1 MILKASLQRLNG
13 DKTSDDQQEADSSN
27 EDPSNRISKIF
38 TNREAQNID
47 NELISQF
54 HSLKNSAGGQIMPAL
69 SQPILNS
76 NSNSNSADSGQPVN
90 KNVVSDVLTDM
101 LTSFFSETQI
111 HLAMQMN
118 QFDST
123 KITDENRVIKE
134 EIETP
139 DMTNIDEF
147 DVKDKKTRAE
157 QAQVENR
164 VEKQTQGLLSSVF
177 SQLSQ
182 VSTEPVVIKSEMED
196 VIAEMT
202 DDLTSSGPVVG
213 VIRDTPVAVDI
224 KIEMDSEKN
233 ITAEI
238 TNDLTSSEPVVQ
250 NHVIKDT
257 PVGLPPALV
266 EKTEVQ
272 VSIEEHLS
280 LVSNED
286 SNSKASVTLEP
297 SNQFKKVTIKVQLK
311 VFFICIN
318 FILEMKVMKKKL
330 LDPNRFIND
339 DDSLP
344 GSPSNGMPNAKK
356 PLSLFKYTP
365 KVFTP
370 SISTAGLFKP
380 KSDLPSFGIAR
391 LLLNILNIY

>member
-13 DKTSDDQQEADSSN
+13 DKTSDDQQEAETSN
-27 EDPSNRISKIF
+27 EDSSNRISKIF

-54 HSLKNSAGGQIMPAL
+54 HSLKNSAGGHIMPAL
-69 SQPILNS
+69 SQSILNNNSSS
-76 NSNSNSADSGQPVN
+76 NPGQPVN
-90 KNVVSDVLTDM
+90 KNVVSDM

-139 DMTNIDEF
+139 DITNIDEF
-147 DVKDKKTRAE
+147 DVEDGEIRAE
-157 QAQVENR
+157 PAQVENQ
-164 VEKQTQGLLSSVF
+164 VEKQTQELLSSIC

-182 VSTEPVVIKSEMED
+182 LSTEPVVMKSEMED

-202 DDLTSSGPVVG
+202 DDLTSETVNEPFVG
-213 VIRDTPVAVDI
+213 VIRDTPVAVEADVIRDTPVAVEI
-224 KIEMDSEKN
+224 KTEMDGEEN
-233 ITAEI
+233 IMAEL
-238 TNDLTSSEPVVQ
+238 TDDLTSSEPVVQ

-266 EKTEVQ
+266 ENTEVQ
-272 VSIEEHLS
+272 VSIIEPTVPTHINLNKEHRS

-286 SNSKASVTLEP
+286 NNSKASETLEP
-297 SNQFKKVTIKVQLK
+297 SKQLKKVVKKVQLNL
-311 VFFICIN
+311 FLIP
-318 FILEMKVMKKKL
+318 FILFCKK
-330 LDPNRFIND
+330 R
-339 DDSLP
+339 S
-344 GSPSNGMPNAKK
+344 
-356 PLSLFKYTP
+356 
-365 KVFTP
+365 
-370 SISTAGLFKP
+370 
-380 KSDLPSFGIAR
+380 
-391 LLLNILNIY
+391 